1 MHAGGICF
9 IPGATSCKDTNFFSI
24 FAFAHGFYRK
34 HIYHFNGN
42 IMANEKELSID
53 LKQEVAKGSYSNLAI
68 ITHSHSEFIIDFA
81 TMLPGLPKPEVN
93 NRIIMTPEHAKRL
106 FLALQ
111 DNINKYESQNGQI
124 LLGGEPKATFPM
136 GGFGGGAKS

>member
-1 MHAGGICF
+1 MAND
-9 IPGATSCKDTNFFSI
+9 KEFSI
-24 FAFAHGFYRK
+24 
-34 HIYHFNGN
+34 
-42 IMANEKELSID
+42 E
-53 LKQEVAKGSYSNLAI
+53 LKQDVAKGSYSNLAI

-81 TMLPGLPKPEVN
+81 TMLPGLPKPEVG

-111 DNINKYESQNGQI
+111 DNINKYESQHGQI
-124 LLGGEPKATFPM
+124 TFGNNEPKATFPM

>member
-1 MHAGGICF
+1 MKQLK
-9 IPGATSCKDTNFFSI
+9 TD
-24 FAFAHGFYRK
+24 
-34 HIYHFNGN
+34 
-42 IMANEKELSID
+42 IMEEKEI
-53 LKQEVAKGSYSNLAI
+53 KIEIKPEIAKGTYSNLAI

-81 TMLPGLPKPEVN
+81 TMLPGLQKPEVG

-111 DNINKYESQNGQI
+111 DNLAKYESQNGQI
-124 LLGGEPKATFPM
+124 ECANSPKATFPM